1 MNQWI
6 SFLVIQLIVLLQ
18 ITASFNLTTAPCTNH
33 VEDFC
38 VEYIESVIESY
49 CKPMAKDSCKHINVS
64 AMGPSVMRSC
74 TEKWLEICYESTEIL
89 SKHEG
94 LHNTCNEAYQKRCG
108 EYSKKYVG
116 KTNCTKYPDGKCQN
130 NDNETGKV
138 PQTKIHSL
146 GKQNKSKRNSNKRPK
161 IVKTRKNA
169 TKNSSLTRMSNLG
182 KQINFKISSKKR
194 RTIVGS
200 KGNKTRKSSE
210 EETYNLPKQTK
221 VKRVS
226 NRKRKVDNKTKSI
239 VHKVIFQNPSVYT
252 RPSRRK
258 HIRVDCEEAA
268 TIACHY
274 YKEDG

>member
-1 MNQWI
+1 ML
-6 SFLVIQLIVLLQ
+6 SFFVI
-18 ITASFNLTTAPCTNH
+18 
-33 VEDFC
+33 
-38 VEYIESVIESY
+38 EYIESVIESY
-49 CKPMAKDSCKHINVS
+49 CKPMAKDSCSTIRNTNYFITNFAKSFAEHINVS

-130 NDNETGKV
+130 NDNETGMV

-194 RTIVGS
+194 RTIGES
-200 KGNKTRKSSE
+200 KHFVNNVKLTRIYWINPESDPKGTKLERALKKKHTTCPNKLKSKE
-210 EETYNLPKQTK
+210 FLTEKEKLTTKQ
-221 VKRVS
+221 
-226 NRKRKVDNKTKSI
+226 
-239 VHKVIFQNPSVYT
+239 
-252 RPSRRK
+252 SRLFIK
-258 HIRVDCEEAA
+258 
-268 TIACHY
+268 
-274 YKEDG
+274 

>member
-38 VEYIESVIESY
+38 E
-49 CKPMAKDSCKHINVS
+49 HINVS

-161 IVKTRKNA
+161 IDPET
-169 TKNSSLTRMSNLG
+169 
-182 KQINFKISSKKR
+182 
-194 RTIVGS
+194 GS
-200 KGNKTRKSSE
+200 PQNYPGSE
-210 EETYNLPKQTK
+210 L
-221 VKRVS
+221 
-226 NRKRKVDNKTKSI
+226 DL
-239 VHKVIFQNPSVYT
+239 
-252 RPSRRK
+252 
-258 HIRVDCEEAA
+258 AM
-268 TIACHY
+268 HY
-274 YKEDG
+274 LI